1 GGALVLS
8 DRGICCIDELDKMS
22 DVNRVSIH
30 EVMEQQRVSIA
41 KAGINCTL
49 NARCGI
55 LAAANPVGG
64 RYNPKRSVEQNVGLP
79 CSLLSR
85 FDVLC
90 VLKDDASPGDDAG
103 IADHITGMHFRDE
116 DGCEDENAGN
126 GRDRSGKQY
135 GESGGLPVLDYQQMA
150 DFIEYV
156 RSINPVLP
164 MGDNSLFVGT
174 YLKARRENPSTTP
187 RMLLAMIR
195 LALAHARLHGR
206 AEIRSED
213 VDEARSLLETMR
225 VPVVKPVS
233 AVVTPNQAIF
243 NVVVSMAVDRT
254 VNVNELYARVEY
266 SREVV
271 DGVIEDF
278 ANSGIWV

>member
-1 GGALVLS
+1 
-8 DRGICCIDELDKMS
+8 
-22 DVNRVSIH
+22 
-30 EVMEQQRVSIA
+30 
-41 KAGINCTL
+41 
-49 NARCGI
+49 
-55 LAAANPVGG
+55 
-64 RYNPKRSVEQNVGLP
+64 
-79 CSLLSR
+79 
-85 FDVLC
+85 
-90 VLKDDASPGDDAG
+90 
-103 IADHITGMHFRDE
+103 
-116 DGCEDENAGN
+116 
-126 GRDRSGKQY
+126 
-135 GESGGLPVLDYQQMA
+135 PVLDYQQMA

-278 ANSGIWV
+278 ANSGIWVREGDVLRIFN